1 MDELGNIL
9 REAREVKGLT
19 LADAQEETRINA
31 RFLEALEEGD
41 FEKLPTP
48 VHVRGF
54 LRNYARFLELEPA
67 PLLERYE
74 AHQGR
79 QPLPATTTSTSH
91 VPGQPTITP
100 DRPLQPRGD
109 QPFFDPVNQDLD
121 GSAEGG
127 AESTV
132 RIVIIV
138 ALLITLGLA
147 ASRFVPMLLGNGD
160 GQDNL
165 PQMIEAIMAGEEEEP
180 AAEETATGDDE
191 GNVPAVTSEPIQ
203 PTERNNP
210 DAVATEQAI
219 SPTRPALPA
228 TLESIHLRLDIT
240 ERTWVR
246 VTIDGEVVFEDQVT
260 QGDGPLEWDAEEEA
274 HLLTGNAAGVFVTIN
289 ETEIGRL
296 GGRGEAI
303 EETWQ
308 TTGN

>member
-1 MDELGNIL
+1 MDELGSIL
-9 REAREVKGLT
+9 REAREMKGLT

-54 LRNYARFLELEPA
+54 LRNYARFLELEPD

-74 AHQGR
+74 AQHGQR
-79 QPLPATTTSTSH
+79 PLPATSAASQ
-91 VPGQPTITP
+91 VQQAITP
-100 DRPLQPRGD
+100 DTPLQPRVD

-121 GSAEGG
+121 GSAQSG

-132 RIVIIV
+132 RLVIII
-138 ALLITLGLA
+138 ALLITVGLA
-147 ASRFVPMLLGNGD
+147 ASRFVPLLLGNGD

-165 PQMIEAIMAGEEEEP
+165 PQLIEAIMAGDEEEP
-180 AAEETATGDDE
+180 AAGETPSGDAE

-210 DAVATEQAI
+210 EAVATEQAV

-228 TLESIHLRLDIT
+228 TLDSIHLRLDIT
-240 ERTWVR
+240 ERTWIR

-303 EETWQ
+303 DETWQ

>member
-9 REAREVKGLT
+9 REAREMKGLT

-31 RFLEALEEGD
+31 RFLGALEDGD
-41 FEKLPTP
+41 FAKLPTP

-54 LRNYARFLELEPA
+54 LRNYARFLDLEPD

-74 AHQGR
+74 AHHGR
-79 QPLPATTTSTSH
+79 RPLPATSSQSQA
-91 VPGQPTITP
+91 QPAISP
-100 DRPLQPRGD
+100 DAPLEPRVD

-121 GSAEGG
+121 GSAQSG

-132 RIVIIV
+132 RLVIIV

-165 PQMIEAIMAGEEEEP
+165 PQMVEAIMAGDEEEA
-180 AAEETATGDDE
+180 AAEETPSGDAE
-191 GNVPAVTSEPIQ
+191 GNGPAVTSEPIQ

-210 DAVATEQAI
+210 DAVATEQAV
-219 SPTRPALPA
+219 SPTRPSLPA

-240 ERTWVR
+240 ERTWIR
-246 VTIDGEVVFEDQVT
+246 VAIDGEVVFEDQVT

-274 HLLTGNAAGVFVTIN
+274 QLLTGNAAGVYVTIN

>member
-9 REAREVKGLT
+9 REAREMKGLT

-31 RFLEALEEGD
+31 RFLEALEEGE

-54 LRNYARFLELEPA
+54 LRNYARFLELEPE

-74 AHQGR
+74 VHHGR
-79 QPLPATTTSTSH
+79 RPLPASSS
-91 VPGQPTITP
+91 PTQARPAISP
-100 DRPLQPRGD
+100 DAPLEPRVD

-121 GSAEGG
+121 GSAQSG

-132 RIVIIV
+132 RLVIIV
-138 ALLITLGLA
+138 ALLITVGLA

-165 PQMIEAIMAGEEEEP
+165 PQMIEAIMAGDGEE
-180 AAEETATGDDE
+180 ATAEVTPTGALE
-191 GNVPAVTSEPIQ
+191 GDGPAVTSEPIQ

-210 DAVATEQAI
+210 DAVATQQNV

-240 ERTWVR
+240 ERTWIR
-246 VTIDGEVVFEDQVT
+246 VTIDDEVVFEDQVT

-303 EETWQ
+303 EEAWQ

>member
-9 REAREVKGLT
+9 REAREMKGLT
-19 LADAQEETRINA
+19 LADAQEETRINT
-31 RFLEALEEGD
+31 RFLEALENGEFD
-41 FEKLPTP
+41 KLPTP
-48 VHVRGF
+48 VHARGF
-54 LRNYARFLELEPA
+54 LRNYARFLELEPE

-74 AHQGR
+74 SHHGR
-79 QPLPATTTSTSH
+79 RPLPANPAPAQAQAT
-91 VPGQPTITP
+91 VTP
-100 DRPLQPRGD
+100 DAPLQPRVD

-121 GSAEGG
+121 GSAQSG
-127 AESTV
+127 AESTM
-132 RIVIIV
+132 RLVIIV
-138 ALLITLGLA
+138 ALLITVVLA
-147 ASRFVPMLLGNGD
+147 ASRFVPLLLGNGD

-165 PQMIEAIMAGEEEEP
+165 PQMIEAIMAGDEEEG
-180 AAEETATGDDE
+180 AAEETPAGDSE
-191 GNVPAVTSEPIQ
+191 SNVPAVTSEPIQ
-203 PTERNNP
+203 STERNNP
-210 DAVATEQAI
+210 DAVATQDAI

-240 ERTWVR
+240 ERTWIR

-289 ETEIGRL
+289 ETELGRL

>member
-9 REAREVKGLT
+9 REAREMKGLT
-19 LADAQEETRINA
+19 LTDAQEETRINT
-31 RFLEALEEGD
+31 RFLEAMENGE
-41 FEKLPTP
+41 FERLPTP
-48 VHVRGF
+48 VHARGF
-54 LRNYARFLELEPA
+54 LRNYARFLELEPD
-67 PLLERYE
+67 PLLERFE
-74 AHQGR
+74 AHFGR
-79 QPLPATTTSTSH
+79 RPLPANNRASA
-91 VPGQPTITP
+91 QAQAAITP
-100 DRPLQPRGD
+100 DAPLQPRVD

-121 GSAEGG
+121 GSVEGG

-132 RIVIIV
+132 RLVIIA
-138 ALLITLGLA
+138 ALLITLVLA

-165 PQMIEAIMAGEEEEP
+165 PQMIEAIMAGDEDE
-180 AAEETATGDDE
+180 AAGAEATPDGDAE
-191 GNVPAVTSEPIQ
+191 GNSPAVTSEPIQ

-210 DAVATEQAI
+210 DAVATQDAI
-219 SPTRPALPA
+219 SPTRPSLPA

-240 ERTWVR
+240 ERTWIR

-289 ETEIGRL
+289 ETELGRL

>member
-9 REAREVKGLT
+9 REAREMKGLT
-19 LADAQEETRINA
+19 LADAQEETRISA
-31 RFLEALEEGD
+31 RFLEALEDGD

-54 LRNYARFLELEPA
+54 LRNYARFLELEPD
-67 PLLERYE
+67 PLLERFE
-74 AHQGR
+74 AHHGR
-79 QPLPATTTSTSH
+79 RPLPANSSAS
-91 VPGQPTITP
+91 GAQAAITP
-100 DRPLQPRGD
+100 DAPLQPRVD

-121 GSAEGG
+121 GSDQGG

-132 RIVIIV
+132 RLVIIV
-138 ALLITLGLA
+138 ALLITIGLA

-165 PQMIEAIMAGEEEEP
+165 PQMIEAIMAGDDEEP
-180 AAEETATGDDE
+180 AAGDTPTGE
-191 GNVPAVTSEPIQ
+191 GESNVPAVTSEPIQ
-203 PTERNNP
+203 STERNNP
-210 DAVATEQAI
+210 EGVATEQAI
-219 SPTRPALPA
+219 SPTRPPLPA
-228 TLESIHLRLDIT
+228 TLESIQLRLDIT

>member
-9 REAREVKGLT
+9 REAREMKGLT
-19 LADAQEETRINA
+19 VADAQEETRINA
-31 RFLEALEEGD
+31 RFLEALENGE

-48 VHVRGF
+48 VHARGF
-54 LRNYARFLELEPA
+54 LRNYARFLELEPE

-74 AHQGR
+74 AHRGNR
-79 QPLPATTTSTSH
+79 VLPAN
-91 VPGQPTITP
+91 PTPAQAPTAITP
-100 DRPLQPRGD
+100 DAPLQPRVD

-121 GSAEGG
+121 GSVQNS

-132 RIVIIV
+132 RLVIIV
-138 ALLITLGLA
+138 ALLITVALA

-165 PQMIEAIMAGEEEEP
+165 PQMIEAIMAGDEEE
-180 AAEETATGDDE
+180 AAGAEATPE
-191 GNVPAVTSEPIQ
+191 GNIPAVTSEPIQ

-210 DAVATEQAI
+210 DAVATQDAI

-240 ERTWVR
+240 ERTWIR

-289 ETEIGRL
+289 ETELGRL

>member
-9 REAREVKGLT
+9 REAREMKGLT

-54 LRNYARFLELEPA
+54 LRNYARFLELEA
-67 PLLERYE
+67 DPLLERYE
-74 AHQGR
+74 AHQGGR
-79 QPLPATTTSTSH
+79 ALPAGGMSAQ
-91 VPGQPTITP
+91 GQPAITP
-100 DRPLQPRGD
+100 DTPLQPRAD

-121 GSAEGG
+121 GSAQRG

-132 RIVIIV
+132 RLVIIV
-138 ALLITLGLA
+138 ALLITVALA
-147 ASRFVPMLLGNGD
+147 ASRFVPILLGNGD

-165 PQMIEAIMAGEEEEP
+165 PQMIEAIMAGDEEEP
-180 AAEETATGDDE
+180 AAETTPSGDAE
-191 GNVPAVTSEPIQ
+191 GNMPAVTSEPIQ

-210 DAVATEQAI
+210 DAVATEQGI
-219 SPTRPALPA
+219 SPTRPSLPA
-228 TLESIHLRLDIT
+228 TLEAIHLRLDIT
-240 ERTWVR
+240 ERTWIR
-246 VTIDGEVVFEDQVT
+246 VTVDGEVVFEDQVT

>member
-9 REAREVKGLT
+9 REAREMKGLT

-31 RFLEALEEGD
+31 RFLEALENGN
-41 FEKLPTP
+41 FEELPTP
-48 VHVRGF
+48 VHTRGF
-54 LRNYARFLELEPA
+54 LRNYARFLELEPE

-74 AHQGR
+74 AYHGR
-79 QPLPATTTSTSH
+79 RPLPANPSPAQAQTA
-91 VPGQPTITP
+91 VTP
-100 DRPLQPRGD
+100 DSPLQPRVD

-121 GSAEGG
+121 GTAQSS

-132 RIVIIV
+132 RLVIIV
-138 ALLITLGLA
+138 ALLITVALA

-165 PQMIEAIMAGEEEEP
+165 PQMIEAIMAGDDEAG
-180 AAEETATGDDE
+180 AAEETPAGDAE
-191 GNVPAVTSEPIQ
+191 GNAPDVTSEPIQ

-210 DAVATEQAI
+210 DAVATQDAI
-219 SPTRPALPA
+219 APTRPALPA

-240 ERTWVR
+240 ERTWIR

-260 QGDGPLEWDAEEEA
+260 QGDGPLEWDAEEDV

-289 ETEIGRL
+289 ETELGRL